1 MKYLSNFYGLEKAK
15 ELMIKNKNNL
25 WGDHGLAWSLGQ
37 RSIPFFCQYY
47 LQDIFRVKS
56 DNEARNLASF
66 HYDLWKTLE
75 DMIIL
80 DEFDRLVLCLPRG
93 HAKSTVVTF
102 ALVIWLAV
110 YQKSFYTIVQG
121 KTEADGVK
129 FLSDV
134 RAAFENNEYI
144 KKSFGDLI
152 NTNTKRFTINKNE
165 LHLANNCKIECLSST
180 SSLRGRKH
188 LGKRPSYII
197 ADDIAGLDDCIT
209 EQAKQK
215 KLETFQKDVLYAGD
229 TAVIRDGKKI
239 KPGSKF
245 IILGTV
251 LADNDFISSLLKDKS
266 YCHILKRGMQVPDEY
281 SDVDDYF
288 INYPLWAEF
297 KKIYYDPKNPYA
309 EIDAKDFYFT
319 HETEMTFPV
328 LWSDKYSCYDLALMY
343 YSDPR
348 GFKSEIMNDASK
360 IGEKIFHQVKTIS
373 KEEIESLEYI
383 KTIMV
388 VDPAVETGARNDYT
402 AICVGSKLANSFRYI
417 RKGTI
422 EKHKF
427 DDYIQKVIDL
437 LNEYPEISYIWI
449 EKNTYQGLDEAEI
462 RKRIK
467 EDEILSKRNIEIESQ
482 RQLKNKHNKICSIAG
497 KVDSGYFIFNEEDKD
512 FANQILDYNEF
523 AKHDDAPDVLA
534 EFDRL
539 IDEVNQIYKLEF
551 LDRSKLF

>member
-1 MKYLSNFYGLEKAK
+1 MT
-15 ELMIKNKNNL
+15 KNKSNL

-37 RSIPFFCQYY
+37 KSISFFCLYY
-47 LQDIFRVKS
+47 LQDIFRVKP
-56 DNEARNLASF
+56 DNEARNLAPF
-66 HYDLWKTLE
+66 HYELWKTLE

-121 KTEADGVK
+121 KTEADGIK

-134 RAAFENNEYI
+134 RAAFQNNEYI

-152 NTNTKRFTINKNE
+152 NTKRFTINKNE
-165 LHLANNCKIECLSST
+165 LHLVNNCKIECLSST

-197 ADDIAGLDDCIT
+197 ADDITGLDDCIT

-239 KPGSKF
+239 KPGTKY
-245 IILGTV
+245 IALGTV
-251 LADNDFISSLLKDKS
+251 LAQQDFISSLLKDKS
-266 YCHILKRGMQVPDEY
+266 YYHILKRGMEVPKPYDN
-281 SDVDDYF
+281 VDDYF
-288 INYPLWAEF
+288 NDHPLWAEF
-297 KKIYYDPKNPYA
+297 KNLYYNPQNPYA

-319 HETEMTFPV
+319 HEEELSFPV
-328 LWSDKYSCYDLALMY
+328 LWSDKYSCYNLALMY

-348 GFKSEIMNDASK
+348 GFKSEIMNDASR
-360 IGEKIFHQVKTIS
+360 IGEKIFHQIKTVS
-373 KEEIESLEYI
+373 KEEIESLDYI
-383 KTIMV
+383 KTILCC
-388 VDPAVETGARNDYT
+388 DPAVETGAKNDFT
-402 AICVGSKLANSFRYI
+402 ALCVGSKLVNGFRYI
-417 RKGTI
+417 RKGI
-422 EKHKF
+422 IDKYKF
-427 DDYIQKVIDL
+427 EDYIQKVIDL
-437 LNEYPEISYIWI
+437 LREYPEISYLWI

-467 EDEILSKRNIEIESQ
+467 EDKILCKRNLVIESQ
-482 RQLKNKHNKICSIAG
+482 RQFKNKHNKICSIAG
-497 KVDSGYFIFNEEDKD
+497 KIDSGFFAFNEEDAD
-512 FANQILDYNEF
+512 FNNQILDYNEF
-523 AKHDDAPDVLA
+523 AKHDDAPDVVS

-539 IDEVNQIYKLEF
+539 IDEINQIYKLEF